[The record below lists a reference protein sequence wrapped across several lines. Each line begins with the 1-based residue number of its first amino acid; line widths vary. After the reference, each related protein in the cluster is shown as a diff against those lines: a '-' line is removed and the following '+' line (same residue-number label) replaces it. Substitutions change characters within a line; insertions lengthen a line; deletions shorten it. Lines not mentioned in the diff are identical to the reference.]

1 MVFLSSSKSGR
12 LEVMKIR
19 LFFFGKQTEITAR
32 EQELI
37 KRISF
42 RSQIEVIAIP
52 QAGIKEDKKCKEK
65 EADKLLE
72 KITEQD
78 FVIAL
83 DEKGTEIDSLSFS
96 KKLKDYLVEQGTVN
110 LVIGGAYGLDK
121 KILNRANL
129 NLSLGKM
136 TWTRDLARLMIIE
149 QLYRALEIDGGGRFH
164 K

>member
-1 MVFLSSSKSGR
+1 LSSSKSGR

-19 LFFFGKQTEITAR
+19 LFFFGKQTELIAR

-37 KRISF
+37 KRIGF
-42 RSQIEVIAIP
+42 RSQIEVVAIT
-52 QAGIKEDKKCKEK
+52 QAGIKENKKCKEK

-72 KITEQD
+72 KLTDKD
-78 FVIAL
+78 FLIVL
-83 DEKGTEIDSLSFS
+83 DEQGQEIDSLSFS

-110 LVIGGAYGLDK
+110 LVIGGAYGLDE

-136 TWTRDLARLMIIE
+136 TWTRDLARLMILE